1 MVTVITAKSGTFPLF
16 QFSGGIMG
24 IEEIRKLFEDIIK
37 ENGYILDEVLYVKED
52 GMNFLR
58 VVIDKEGIIDV
69 DDCVKVSKLI
79 NPILDEEDPIEENY
93 ILDVCSKEKGCE

>member
-1 MVTVITAKSGTFPLF
+1 MVTVITAKSGRFPLF
-16 QFSGGIMG
+16 QISGGIMG

>member
-1 MVTVITAKSGTFPLF
+1 MNIG
-16 QFSGGIMG
+16 
-24 IEEIRKLFEDIIK
+24 EIRKLFEDIIK

>member
-1 MVTVITAKSGTFPLF
+1 MVTVITAKSGNVPLF
-16 QFSGGIMG
+16 QFSGGIMNIG
-24 IEEIRKLFEDIIK
+24 EIRKLFEDVIE

>member
-1 MVTVITAKSGTFPLF
+1 MVTVITAKSGRFPLF
-16 QFSGGIMG
+16 QFSGGIME
-24 IEEIRKLFEDIIK
+24 IEEIRNLFEDVIE

>member
-1 MVTVITAKSGTFPLF
+1 MNIG
-16 QFSGGIMG
+16 
-24 IEEIRKLFEDIIK
+24 EIRKLFEDVIE
-37 ENGYILDEVLYVKED
+37 ENGYILDEVLYVEED